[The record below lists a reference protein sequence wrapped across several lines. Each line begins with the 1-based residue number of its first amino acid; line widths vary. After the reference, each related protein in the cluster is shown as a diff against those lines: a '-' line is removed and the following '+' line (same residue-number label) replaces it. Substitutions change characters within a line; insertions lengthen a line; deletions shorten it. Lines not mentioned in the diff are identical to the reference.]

1 VTDERTT
8 TIDPALV
15 PDGYVAILSQNR
27 AFPESRILDVQ
38 GQLAGGTIIYLE
50 GGREVNLEDDVNTV
64 LRAIADARTEPA
76 PAEQPKPRLV
86 DLEGIDV
93 VTPTDTLFKR
103 LGVETLGLYNEYATT
118 AARACGGRPNVL
130 TLAAMKRARITSTT
144 TCMFRRD
151 HRRAGTSCLTVIA
164 YDGER
169 IAEQARLHTYTVRD
183 EDVA

>member
-1 VTDERTT
+1 M
-8 TIDPALV
+8 
-15 PDGYVAILSQNR
+15 G
-27 AFPESRILDVQ
+27 
-38 GQLAGGTIIYLE
+38 
-50 GGREVNLEDDVNTV
+50 EVYF
-64 LRAIADARTEPA
+64 A
-76 PAEQPKPRLV
+76 PAHEPPPLRGI
-86 DLEGIDV
+86 LESA
-93 VTPTDTLFKR
+93 PTLPEDSPWLHVGHTTEDG